1 MGIIGARSGA
11 VAGLAEFG
19 AAVVLVVVL
28 AKTRFAVPA
37 LLMLAVVLGLW
48 RTTLYRH
55 DQARLTALIG
65 QKVSITADV
74 NDDPALNVKG
84 YLEFKAGNIVSQG
97 HKLPGEITVRM
108 YPTNLHRGY
117 RIQLDGKLG
126 DGFGSVPAELFYP
139 QMTVL
144 STKQS
149 LLEQI
154 RQRFFAGIR
163 TALPEPAASFAL
175 GLLVG
180 VRGLV
185 PKDLQTQL
193 NLVGLSHL
201 VAVSGYNLTIM
212 VAAAHKLF
220 IRGGKGIA
228 VLASLWLI
236 GGFLLV
242 TGASASI
249 VRSSVVAVLALLATY
264 YGRKFNPLT
273 LILLAAAGTAL
284 FKPAYLTDLG
294 WLLSFIGFFAVMVV
308 SPSVSARIGNPK
320 WLAAQI
326 FTETMVAHV
335 LTVPLIL
342 YYFSQLSIASPI
354 TNVLVLP
361 LVPLAMLTGLFAGL
375 AGMLVPAFCGWFA
388 WPAALVLKYMLEVVD
403 WFSKQPWTAIKM
415 HIDFTG
421 MLVMYGVLA
430 ILIMALKWSNQRQ
443 DRPEESMD
451 VLSGSGAGVARG

>member
-1 MGIIGARSGA
+1 ML
-11 VAGLAEFG
+11 LA
-19 AAVVLVVVL
+19 VL
-28 AKTRFAVPA
+28 ARTRLAVPA
-37 LLMLAVVLGLW
+37 LLLLAVALGLW
-48 RTTLYRH
+48 RTTEYLH
-55 DQARLTALIG
+55 DQARLKALIG
-65 QKVSITADV
+65 QKVSFTAAV
-74 NDDPALNVKG
+74 NDDPALNAKG

-117 RIQLDGKLG
+117 RIQLEGKLG

-139 QMTVL
+139 QLTVL
-144 STKQS
+144 STKQTM
-149 LLEQI
+149 LEQI
-154 RQRFFAGIR
+154 RQHFFTGIR

-212 VAAAHKLF
+212 VAAAHRLF
-220 IRGGKGIA
+220 ERGGKGIA
-228 VLASLWLI
+228 VMASLWLI

-308 SPSVSARIGNPK
+308 SPSVSARVGNPK

-326 FTETMVAHV
+326 FTETMTAHV

-342 YYFSQLSIASPI
+342 YYFSQLSIAAPL

-361 LVPLAMLTGLFAGL
+361 LVPLAMLTGLIAGL
-375 AGMLVPAFCGWFA
+375 AGMLLPAFCGWFA
-388 WPAALVLKYMLEVVD
+388 WPAALILKYMLEVVD
-403 WFSKQPWTAIKM
+403 WFSRQPWAATKM

-421 MLVMYGVLA
+421 MLVMYGILGVL
-430 ILIMALKWSNQRQ
+430 IVVLKRSNQRQ
-443 DRPEESMD
+443 GRQEEHMD

>member
-1 MGIIGARSGA
+1 MVLLAILAR
-11 VAGLAEFG
+11 
-19 AAVVLVVVL
+19 
-28 AKTRFAVPA
+28 TRFAVPA
-37 LLMLAVVLGLW
+37 LLLLAVVLGLW
-48 RTTLYRH
+48 RTTVYRH
-55 DQARLTALIG
+55 DQARLTTLIG
-65 QKVSITADV
+65 QKVSFTAAVD
-74 NDDPALNVKG
+74 DDPALAAKG
-84 YLEFKAGNIVSQG
+84 YLEFKAGHLESQG

-154 RQRFFAGIR
+154 RQRFFTGIR

-228 VLASLWLI
+228 VMASLWLI

-308 SPSVSARIGNPK
+308 SPSVAARIGNPK

-335 LTVPLIL
+335 LTIPLIL
-342 YYFSQLSIASPI
+342 YYFSQLSIASPL

-361 LVPLAMLTGLFAGL
+361 LVPLAMLTGFIAGL
-375 AGMLVPAFCGWFA
+375 AGMLAPAFCGWFA
-388 WPAALVLKYMLEVVD
+388 WPAALVLKYMLAVVD
-403 WFSKQPWTAIKM
+403 WFSRQSWAATHM
-415 HIDFTG
+415 HIDFAG
-421 MLVMYGVLA
+421 MLMMYGVLG
-430 ILIMALKWSNQRQ
+430 ILILAMKRSNVRMARRE
-443 DRPEESMD
+443 DSMD